1 MKKLISR
8 SESLYMFRLL
18 PYKPS
23 IYLLSFFNRST
34 FYVVDVNTPIRI
46 QKLGSKFP
54 EVSVNRTGKFRER
67 PEMDNVYFYEFDE
80 VVKASAAK
88 NSDFPRVQFDHVL
101 TDKILPPQSVV
112 AVEITIEFGCFPKD
126 TFKRLHDLFT
136 GLQSV
141 SQVIDVL
148 KMEENR
154 AIRTDIPLPELARNK
169 SVVKQIGNMKV
180 FEEFVVNYQESDESK
195 VTCFH
200 TSITDISMYH
210 SKNYIKDQTLS
221 GAVMI
226 ATEDGDSTDF
236 VGDIE
241 GMVGEAKITSKV
253 PKAQLLAG
261 MGQFSGIL
269 ALKAIRK
276 QILFEK
282 IKIYGLGINV
292 STNETTVLVLQMDF
306 KKTVSELFEGI
317 QKLTLEEAL
326 GRISVALKKG
336 I

>member
-1 MKKLISR
+1 M
-8 SESLYMFRLL
+8 
-18 PYKPS
+18 
-23 IYLLSFFNRST
+23 
-34 FYVVDVNTPIRI
+34 NTPIRI
-46 QKLGSKFP
+46 QKLGSEFP
-54 EVSVNRTGKFRER
+54 EVSVNQTGKFRKW
-67 PEMDNVYFYEFDE
+67 PEMNNLYFYEFNE
-80 VVKASAAK
+80 VVKAPTAK
-88 NSDFPRVQFDHVL
+88 MSDFPRVQRYDVL
-101 TDKILPPQSVV
+101 TDLILPPQSVV
-112 AVEITIEFGCFPKD
+112 VVEINIEFGCFPKD
-126 TFKRLHDLFT
+126 TFKRLRDQFI
-136 GLQSV
+136 GLHSSQYVSV

-148 KMEENR
+148 NVEENR
-154 AIRTDIPLPELARNK
+154 AMSTDIPLPELARNK

-180 FEEFVVNYQESDESK
+180 FDEFVVNYQESDESK

-210 SKNYIKDQTLS
+210 SKNYIKGQTLS

-226 ATEDGDSTDF
+226 ATEDDSVGDSTAFVGNSTDF

-241 GMVGEAKITSKV
+241 GMIAEMKITGKF
-253 PKAQLLAG
+253 PRAQLLAG

-269 ALKAIRK
+269 ALKAICQGR
-276 QILFEK
+276 LFEK

-292 STNETTVLVLQMDF
+292 TTNETTVLVLQMDF